1 MCSIPITFLLSWHEM
16 VGISHVQS
24 QLYMST
30 ILSFMWAT
38 VVINKLVT
46 EIRNQS
52 TGGSDERPGP
62 TGVSALW
69 SQYEPV
75 DLCVATGR
83 GIPNHS

>member
-1 MCSIPITFLLSWHEM
+1 MR
-16 VGISHVQS
+16 
-24 QLYMST
+24 
-30 ILSFMWAT
+30 AT

-75 DLCVATGR
+75 DLGVATGR